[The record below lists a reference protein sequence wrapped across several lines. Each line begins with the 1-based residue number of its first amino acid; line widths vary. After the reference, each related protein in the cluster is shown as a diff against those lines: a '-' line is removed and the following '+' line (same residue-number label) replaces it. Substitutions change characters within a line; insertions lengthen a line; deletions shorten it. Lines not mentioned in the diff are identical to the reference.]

1 MASEKASGALSGAAS
16 GAAAGASFGP
26 WGALIGGVVGGA
38 AALLGPG
45 QKAAP
50 QAEFKPV
57 DVQAE
62 QQKALAG
69 NLANFGQASTL
80 SGKAN
85 SFNQSES
92 IRLLEKALPG
102 IGAIQQRLLGQV
114 NADLN
119 GGNNLPPEL
128 QQQIAR
134 QAAEKG
140 VTRGTSGNFQQFSAL
155 KDFGFNLIDWQN
167 ASRARAM
174 NTLSTVYGMAP
185 RVNIMSPMSSMV
197 DPNTAIKLPA
207 RTIKAS
213 RTPRRP
219 DTIPRPQPATTK
231 TPRFPASSKRWA
243 PLPERTPVRS
253 CPHPPSPRRR
263 RTTLATNNAS
273 PCLTPISNPATQA
286 PSSTIKS

>member
-1 MASEKASGALSGAAS
+1 MPGWGTAIGA
-16 GAAAGASFGP
+16 
-26 WGALIGGVVGGA
+26 VVGGIGG
-38 AALLGPG
+38 LLAGG

-50 QAEFKPV
+50 VAEFKPV

-69 NLANFGQASTL
+69 NLANFGQATTL
-80 SGKAN
+80 SSKAN

-92 IRLLEKALPG
+92 TRLLEKALPG
-102 IGAIQQRLLGQV
+102 IGAIQQRLLAQV
-114 NADLN
+114 NSDLN

-140 VTRGTSGNFQQFSAL
+140 VTRGTSGNFQAFSAL
-155 KDFGFNLIDWQN
+155 KDFGFNLVDWQN

-197 DPNTAIKLPA
+197 DPNTAIGVA
-207 RTIKAS
+207 GQNNQGQQNTTQAGYNSQTAAS
-213 RTPRRP
+213 NYN
-219 DTIPRPQPATTK
+219 
-231 TPRFPASSKRWA
+231 
-243 PLPERTPVRS
+243 RS
-253 CPHPPSPRRR
+253 QLAGVLQSVG
-263 RTTLATNNAS
+263 TLAGTYAGGAAGVQS
-273 PCLTPISNPATQA
+273 KAGSAPVPSMSSGAGYTPLAGAA
-286 PSSTIKS
+286 PFKMPGQ

>member
-1 MASEKASGALSGAAS
+1 MASSATGALAGAASGAAS
-16 GAAAGASFGP
+16 GAAFGP
-26 WGALIGGVVGGA
+26 WGAAIGGVVGGIGG
-38 AALLGPG
+38 LLAGG

-50 QAEFKPV
+50 VAEFKPV

-69 NLANFGQASTL
+69 NLANFGQATTL
-80 SGKAN
+80 SSKAN

-92 IRLLEKALPG
+92 TRLLEKALPG
-102 IGAIQQRLLGQV
+102 IGAIQQRLLAQV

-140 VTRGTSGNFQQFSAL
+140 VTRGTAGNFQAFSAL
-155 KDFGFNLIDWQN
+155 KDFGFNLVDWQN

-197 DPNTAIKLPA
+197 DPNTAIGAAGQNNQGQQNTTQAGYNAQTAASNYKRDQISGLFQSVGTLAGAGIQAKLGAAAPLDFGNTSIGSGKSPA
-207 RTIKAS
+207 
-213 RTPRRP
+213 
-219 DTIPRPQPATTK
+219 
-231 TPRFPASSKRWA
+231 PASFAGK
-243 PLPERTPVRS
+243 
-253 CPHPPSPRRR
+253 
-263 RTTLATNNAS
+263 
-273 PCLTPISNPATQA
+273 
-286 PSSTIKS
+286 

>member
-1 MASEKASGALSGAAS
+1 MANASGALSGAAS
-16 GAAAGASFGP
+16 GAAAGTAIMPG
-26 WGALIGGVVGGA
+26 WGTAIGAVVGGIGG
-38 AALLGPG
+38 LLAGG

-50 QAEFKPV
+50 VAEFKPV

-69 NLANFGQASTL
+69 NLANFGQATTL
-80 SGKAN
+80 SSKAN

-92 IRLLEKALPG
+92 TRLLEKALPG
-102 IGAIQQRLLGQV
+102 IGAIQQRLLAQV
-114 NADLN
+114 NSDLN

-140 VTRGTSGNFQQFSAL
+140 VTRGTSGNFQAFSAL
-155 KDFGFNLIDWQN
+155 KDFGFNLVDWQN

-197 DPNTAIKLPA
+197 DPNTAIGVAGQNNQGQQNTTQAGYNSSTAASNYRRDQVSGLFQSVGTLAGTAIQSKLNAPA
-207 RTIKAS
+207 K
-213 RTPRRP
+213 
-219 DTIPRPQPATTK
+219 
-231 TPRFPASSKRWA
+231 
-243 PLPERTPVRS
+243 
-253 CPHPPSPRRR
+253 PPSMGN
-263 RTTLATNNAS
+263 T
-273 PCLTPISNPATQA
+273 
-286 PSSTIKS
+286 

>member
-16 GAAAGASFGP
+16 GAAAGAAFGP
-26 WGALIGGVVGGA
+26 WGAVIGGVVGAG
-38 AALLGPG
+38 AALLAPG

-62 QQKALAG
+62 QAKALAG

-80 SGKAN
+80 SSKAN

-92 IRLLEKALPG
+92 TRLLEKALPG

-119 GGNNLPPEL
+119 SGNNLPPEL

-155 KDFGFNLIDWQN
+155 KDFGFNLIDWKN

-197 DPNTAIKLPA
+197 DPNTSIQVAGQNNQGQQNTTQA
-207 RTIKAS
+207 GYNS
-213 RTPRRP
+213 
-219 DTIPRPQPATTK
+219 AT
-231 TPRFPASSKRWA
+231 A
-243 PLPERTPVRS
+243 
-253 CPHPPSPRRR
+253 
-263 RTTLATNNAS
+263 ATNYKNS
-273 PCLTPISNPATQA
+273 QISGLFQAVGTAAGTYAGTKLSAPAKPA
-286 PSSTIKS
+286 PQTDDFGN